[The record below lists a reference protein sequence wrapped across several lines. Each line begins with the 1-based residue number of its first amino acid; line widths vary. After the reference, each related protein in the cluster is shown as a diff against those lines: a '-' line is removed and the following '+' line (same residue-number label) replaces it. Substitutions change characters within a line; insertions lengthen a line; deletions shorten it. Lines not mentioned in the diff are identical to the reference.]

1 MMEKLIIID
10 DSSAQLS
17 LLKNFFEKNSF
28 EVYCAKNAK
37 MGYDMIF
44 DVAPDLIITDAL
56 MPLIG
61 GFKLVKM
68 VRENKLMSKIPVIL
82 YSVISKQSAKLY
94 LDENFGE
101 YYFKK
106 TENLNELLDFARD
119 VIKKHKIDE
128 NYKTELLSAPLFN
141 IFPKKEEQE
150 KEELKKEKTEEKR
163 EPIEQKEEEFKIEL
177 DEEILTQKLKNAYNP
192 ALQDEKLIAS
202 FFKIM
207 YEILDYSVCAVD
219 IFSFDENKRKLF
231 FDIKNIILSPIF
243 QNVFKRRFRA
253 DEIILSKKYAPNLK
267 TIVFEDEFPSK
278 IEFRFFFKEKNIA
291 NVIFFSLKEGK
302 YDEIQNSKELKDVLF
317 NFFCIRYL
325 KKYIPDK
332 NDKVSQKYSNQSP
345 QKSFLNLFELA
356 QPRQDVCLAM
366 TKILNYEKIEEYN
379 TDEEL
384 DVLNLKISR
393 SMMNLL
399 QYGEQ
404 LYKNSDFEFSFLL
417 FAKDKNELEEKTN
430 LIFEKLKEIKDTNE
444 ENLEISI
451 ASSNCQINGEFNPF
465 EVYEKISSIIEE
477 MPKGKKI
484 LVN

>member
-1 MMEKLIIID
+1 MEKLIIID

-68 VRENKLMSKIPVIL
+68 IRENKLMSKIPVIL
-82 YSVISKQSAKLY
+82 YSVISKQRAKLY

-128 NYKTELLSAPLFN
+128 NYKTELLNAPLFN
-141 IFPKKEEQE
+141 IFPKKEEPK
-150 KEELKKEKTEEKR
+150 KEEIEKTEEKT
-163 EPIEQKEEEFKIEL
+163 EQKEQEEQEEQEELKIEL
-177 DEEILTQKLKNAYNP
+177 DEEILTQKLKNVYNP

-267 TIVFEDEFPSK
+267 TIVFEEEFP
-278 IEFRFFFKEKNIA
+278 
-291 NVIFFSLKEGK
+291 
-302 YDEIQNSKELKDVLF
+302 
-317 NFFCIRYL
+317 
-325 KKYIPDK
+325 
-332 NDKVSQKYSNQSP
+332 
-345 QKSFLNLFELA
+345 
-356 QPRQDVCLAM
+356 
-366 TKILNYEKIEEYN
+366 
-379 TDEEL
+379 
-384 DVLNLKISR
+384 
-393 SMMNLL
+393 
-399 QYGEQ
+399 
-404 LYKNSDFEFSFLL
+404 
-417 FAKDKNELEEKTN
+417 
-430 LIFEKLKEIKDTNE
+430 
-444 ENLEISI
+444 
-451 ASSNCQINGEFNPF
+451 
-465 EVYEKISSIIEE
+465 
-477 MPKGKKI
+477 
-484 LVN
+484 

>member
-1 MMEKLIIID
+1 MEKLIIID

-68 VRENKLMSKIPVIL
+68 IRENKLMSKIPVIL

-128 NYKTELLSAPLFN
+128 NYKTELLNAPLFN
-141 IFPKKEEQE
+141 IFPKKEEPK
-150 KEELKKEKTEEKR
+150 KEEIEKTEEKT
-163 EPIEQKEEEFKIEL
+163 EQKEQEEQEEQEELKIEL
-177 DEEILTQKLKNAYNP
+177 DEEILTQKLKNVYNP

-267 TIVFEDEFPSK
+267 KIVFDEEFP
-278 IEFRFFFKEKNIA
+278 
-291 NVIFFSLKEGK
+291 
-302 YDEIQNSKELKDVLF
+302 
-317 NFFCIRYL
+317 
-325 KKYIPDK
+325 
-332 NDKVSQKYSNQSP
+332 
-345 QKSFLNLFELA
+345 
-356 QPRQDVCLAM
+356 
-366 TKILNYEKIEEYN
+366 
-379 TDEEL
+379 
-384 DVLNLKISR
+384 
-393 SMMNLL
+393 
-399 QYGEQ
+399 
-404 LYKNSDFEFSFLL
+404 
-417 FAKDKNELEEKTN
+417 
-430 LIFEKLKEIKDTNE
+430 
-444 ENLEISI
+444 
-451 ASSNCQINGEFNPF
+451 
-465 EVYEKISSIIEE
+465 
-477 MPKGKKI
+477 
-484 LVN
+484 